1 MNPITDEQITEYV
14 EANIGSFH
22 EKRLES
28 LNKLKLDELLA
39 RKNPYLFRS
48 KNVHKVSD
56 FIKLLLDAHLSSQE
70 ETLFGDFL
78 EGLAIHVAEIVHGG
92 WKSTA
97 TGIDLE
103 FSKDQARYIISIKS
117 GPNWGNSSQVNKLKD
132 NFSTATRVLRQS
144 SRTLNV
150 IAVNGCCY
158 GRESNPDKGSYH
170 KLCGQE
176 FWELISN
183 DQGFY
188 TRIIE
193 PLAHDAKQRNVDFL
207 ASHVQIV
214 NRFCLEFSLDFCDP
228 AGVINWKKLVEF
240 TSATEQITSLTPL
253 APRPVT
259 KRNANKLLTALNIC
273 NILRYWGEEALA
285 ERVLF
290 LTSNQGQ
297 FNLASLRGFLL
308 FWSAVES
315 EGTVSLDSTPEGLLA
330 AEWKFPDQRSVKM
343 TFSDIDH
350 VTLTAIDAE
359 GKAVPIRKGG
369 VNTTRQ
375 TATKRLIEHGLFVEF
390 EGNQV
395 D

>member
-1 MNPITDEQITEYV
+1 MTPVTDEQITAYV

-22 EKRLES
+22 ENRL
-28 LNKLKLDELLA
+28 KKLDELKLNDLLE

-48 KNVHKVSD
+48 KNIVEVSD
-56 FIKLLLDAHLSSQE
+56 LIKSLLDAHLSSQE

-78 EGLAIHVAEIVHGG
+78 EGLAIYVAETVLGG
-92 WKSTA
+92 QKSST

-103 FSKDQARYIISIKS
+103 FLKEGARYIVSIKS
-117 GPNWGNSSQVNKLKD
+117 GPNWGNSSQVNKMKD
-132 NFSTATRVLRQS
+132 NFNEATRVLRQGN
-144 SRTLNV
+144 RTLNV

-158 GRESNPDKGSYH
+158 GRDSNPDKGNYL

-228 AGVINWKKLVEF
+228 AGIINWKKLVEF

-253 APRPVT
+253 APRPIT

-273 NILRYWGEEALA
+273 NILRYWGEEDLA

-290 LTSNQGQ
+290 LTSNQDQ

-315 EGTVSLDSTPEGLLA
+315 EGGISLSFAEDGTLCANWQFLDSRRLEV
-330 AEWKFPDQRSVKM
+330 KFL
-343 TFSDIDH
+343 DIDR
-350 VTLTAIDAE
+350 VTLTATAANGETVKIRNSQ
-359 GKAVPIRKGG
+359 KAVKR
-369 VNTTRQ
+369 NT
-375 TATKRLIEHGLFVEF
+375 ALNRLIESGLLTRFAD
-390 EGNQV
+390 NQP
-395 D
+395 

>member
-1 MNPITDEQITEYV
+1 MSPVTDEQITAYV

-22 EKRLES
+22 ANRL
-28 LNKLKLDELLA
+28 KKLDELKLNDLLE
-39 RKNPYLFRS
+39 RKNPYLFKS
-48 KNVHKVSD
+48 KNIVEVSD
-56 FIKLLLDAHLSSQE
+56 LIKSLLDAHLSSQE

-78 EGLAIHVAEIVHGG
+78 EGLAIYVAETVLGG
-92 WKSTA
+92 QKSST

-103 FSKDQARYIISIKS
+103 FLKEGARYIVSIKS
-117 GPNWGNSSQVNKLKD
+117 GPNWGNSSQVNKMKD
-132 NFSTATRVLRQS
+132 NFNEATRVLRQGN
-144 SRTLNV
+144 RTLNV

-170 KLCGQE
+170 KLCGQG

-315 EGTVSLDSTPEGLLA
+315 EGGISLSFAEDGTLCANWQFLDSRRLEV
-330 AEWKFPDQRSVKM
+330 KFL
-343 TFSDIDH
+343 DIDR
-350 VTLTAIDAE
+350 VTLTATAANGETVKIRNSQ
-359 GKAVPIRKGG
+359 KAVKR
-369 VNTTRQ
+369 NT
-375 TATKRLIEHGLFVEF
+375 ALNRLIESGLLTRFAD
-390 EGNQV
+390 NQP
-395 D
+395 

>member
-28 LNKLKLDELLA
+28 LNTLKLDALLA
-39 RKNPYLFRS
+39 RKNPYLFKS

-56 FIKLLLDAHLSSQE
+56 FIKLFLDAHLSSQE

-103 FSKDQARYIISIKS
+103 FSKDEARYIISIKS

-158 GRESNPDKGSYH
+158 GRDSNPDKGNYL

-176 FWELISN
+176 FWELLS
-183 DQGFY
+183 DDPDLF

-193 PLAHDAKQRNVDFL
+193 PLGHQARQRNEKFFKDYGAV
-207 ASHVQIV
+207 I
-214 NRFCLEFSLDFCDP
+214 NRFSLEFTKNFCDES
-228 AGVINWKKLVEF
+228 GVIDWPKLVRYS
-240 TSATEQITSLTPL
+240 SAKGR
-253 APRPVT
+253 RP
-259 KRNANKLLTALNIC
+259 KL
-273 NILRYWGEEALA
+273 
-285 ERVLF
+285 
-290 LTSNQGQ
+290 
-297 FNLASLRGFLL
+297 
-308 FWSAVES
+308 
-315 EGTVSLDSTPEGLLA
+315 
-330 AEWKFPDQRSVKM
+330 VK
-343 TFSDIDH
+343 
-350 VTLTAIDAE
+350 
-359 GKAVPIRKGG
+359 P
-369 VNTTRQ
+369 
-375 TATKRLIEHGLFVEF
+375 
-390 EGNQV
+390 
-395 D
+395 